1 MTGKVDTNEIEPSE
15 TRKHVRGD
23 VRNEY
28 SILWTGNVK
37 KLTFL
42 TDVMIEVRALFNLSD
57 T

>member
-15 TRKHVRGD
+15 TRKQVRGD